1 MNLESTAIVVSSPG
15 AQITGGGVVSMKKK
29 CSRHPIPSSFS
40 QPQRECIPIPRS
52 RSYNGGKQSCNIGNN
67 RHKSCSPS
75 REISNRQAC
84 GQCPGQT
91 PRQARADSNTPLD
104 KMCVNMNMS
113 GMVCVPP
120 PPPPSQEAA
129 SECARAP
136 AVSATQVAMDSA
148 QSSTKRLF
156 DDVRSYGQAKRQWN
170 NSDEIEAMIKQQ
182 KLSAPPPDKLN
193 KTCTE
198 KYACSAQPE
207 TNSKACSAPQPPPAA
222 KAPEVIKASTA
233 FTCNTEKVPPKR
245 QDIPK
250 RSLVTSF
257 IPKEQKKEE
266 VKEESKQIDDA
277 TFKPSAE
284 TSALEKGFNSVVNEL
299 KSITHNIFGKTEDTE
314 KEDVVMACS
323 NKVPEY
329 SDTVKQRIQKFQTI
343 VNDASKNIPKP
354 VAPVAPMRPVNPPQP
369 PTNEEANDE
378 SKEDS
383 EKQPQQTQ
391 QAQPQQG
398 IIRRVIGTIAQNG
411 IQGLSTLHKE
421 DDEQTKAMKELTKK
435 AVEHDKSELLNYSAP
450 QPDPNVPPKEGNPQM
465 RGASTPR
472 SFAPSRN
479 STPRRQTRPAQAG
492 EIALPSI
499 PIISPTPDVGSDEDV
514 IDLTES
520 LKGGNASSLGV
531 SKYPEQQS
539 SPADSEIEYIPG
551 TVEQQLIHTV
561 SSTTRNGNGRSTIR
575 DSEDRFQNMIHTE
588 PSIMRHEDYNKFAKH
603 SKVNA
608 PLSISDDDRQQQPQ
622 KNATVGYK
630 NSRRGT
636 IPFRA
641 NQYVNVNRG
650 IGKAALEQEDGCVAT
665 SSASDSADEPMFNG
679 QFVSASAGNR
689 SPLQRGGL
697 SIADLSARHSPKI
710 LPVAG
715 QYQYVDHMRG
725 HDSGP
730 TLPFSDLLSR
740 HAMYDDDSDSSSSLD
755 RNYGSFN
762 FNPSEN
768 STEFTARSPISCR
781 SGLAGGSENEEGMDD
796 NDENNLLNYA
806 HIQNGSEDSLGVSAR
821 YQTYVIPSDNTTPQS
836 FKSPYYGTEFSADDG
851 LKNLNQQMTEIIESE
866 RKLAREAFRDQ
877 LKNVNRG
884 AAMSSQQ
891 RGKDFIMSKYVNMPE
906 ENLQRNYLDGLQ
918 DSIEAST
925 NDEISVTGTSTGTN
939 PMKFFCSLS
948 RSMDK
953 SNPQLNVNLMVLGND
968 DLGDD
973 FDCSR
978 SVSCMSESTQM
989 TQGTRISVENVYFTY
1004 SQPDLTESMLI
1015 SLIENDG
1022 MGGGE
1027 SSLTSQMDSIIS
1039 TTDKSK
1045 GFEFNDEN
1053 VTKVLDHILRSHD
1066 LLSTSDEMSLAT
1078 ASAPALQQ
1086 SQSEDEQ

>member
-1 MNLESTAIVVSSPG
+1 M
-15 AQITGGGVVSMKKK
+15 VSMKKK
-29 CSRHPIPSSFS
+29 CSRHPIPAYS

-52 RSYNGGKQSCNIGNN
+52 RSYNGAKQACSLGMN

-84 GQCPGQT
+84 GQCSGQT
-91 PRQARADSNTPLD
+91 PRQARSDSNTPLD
-104 KMCVNMNMS
+104 KMCANMNMS

-129 SECARAP
+129 STCARAP
-136 AVSATQVAMDSA
+136 AVSATQVAMDAA

-182 KLSAPPPDKLN
+182 KLSAPPPEKLN
-193 KTCTE
+193 KTITE
-198 KYACSAQPE
+198 KFTCSAQPE
-207 TNSKACSAPQPPPAA
+207 TNSKTCSAPQPPPPT
-222 KAPEVIKASTA
+222 KAPEVLKATNT
-233 FTCNTEKVPPKR
+233 FTNNTESVPPKR

-266 VKEESKQIDDA
+266 VKEVAKPIDDA

-299 KSITHNIFGKTEDTE
+299 KSITHNIFGKPEDAE
-314 KEDVVMACS
+314 KEDAVIACS
-323 NKVPEY
+323 NKNPEY
-329 SDTVKQRIQKFQTI
+329 TDSVKQRIQKFQTI

-369 PTNEEANDE
+369 PTNEGPNDE

-383 EKQPQQTQ
+383 EKQPQQ
-391 QAQPQQG
+391 QQG

-411 IQGLSTLHKE
+411 IQGLSTLHKS

-435 AVEHDKSELLNYSAP
+435 AVEHDQSELLNYPAP
-450 QPDPNVPPKEGNPQM
+450 QPDPNAPPKEGNPQM
-465 RGASTPR
+465 RGGSTPHN
-472 SFAPSRN
+472 FAPPRN
-479 STPRRQTRPAQAG
+479 STPRRQTRPAQPG
-492 EIALPSI
+492 EIPLPSI
-499 PIISPTPDVGSDEDV
+499 PIISPTPDLGSDEDV

-531 SKYPEQQS
+531 SKYPDQQS

-551 TVEQQLIHTV
+551 SVEQQLIHTV
-561 SSTTRNGNGRSTIR
+561 SSTTRHGVSQRSTIR

-608 PLSISDDDRQQQPQ
+608 PLSISDDDRQPQPQ
-622 KNATVGYK
+622 QKKATATYK
-630 NSRRGT
+630 KTRRNT

-650 IGKAALEQEDGCVAT
+650 TGEATLEQDDGCVAT

-679 QFVSASAGNR
+679 QFVSASTGNR

-697 SIADLSARHSPKI
+697 SIADLSARHSPKT

-740 HAMYDDDSDSSSSLD
+740 HTNFDDDSDSSSSLD
-755 RNYGSFN
+755 RNFGSFN
-762 FNPSEN
+762 FNPSDH
-768 STEFTARSPISCR
+768 STDFTARSPSVTCR
-781 SGLAGGSENEEGMDD
+781 SGLAGGSENEEEMEND
-796 NDENNLLNYA
+796 DENNLMNYA
-806 HIQNGSEDSLGVSAR
+806 HIRNGSEDSLGVSAR

-851 LKNLNQQMTEIIESE
+851 LKNLNQQMTDIIESE

-884 AAMSSQQ
+884 AGTSSQQ
-891 RGKDFIMSKYVNMPE
+891 RGKDFIMSKYVNVPE
-906 ENLQRNYLDGLQ
+906 QNLQRNYLDGLQ

-925 NDEISVTGTSTGTN
+925 NDEISVTGTSSGTN

-1004 SQPDLTESMLI
+1004 SRPDLTESMLI

-1027 SSLTSQMDSIIS
+1027 CSLTSQMDSIIS